1 MSIQP
6 LFWSEIDLRGN
17 FQFAKFHRGSHGCAH
32 WLRHK
37 TLIYKTVFL
46 LTKRDSW
53 LVIYHEKMMIDLLVY
68 YGLQSEK
75 ELI

>member
-1 MSIQP
+1 MQDARC
-6 LFWSEIDLRGN
+6 LHHL
-17 FQFAKFHRGSHGCAH
+17 QALCAH

-37 TLIYKTVFL
+37 TLVYKTGFL

-53 LVIYHEKMMIDLLVY
+53 FAIYHEKMMIDLLVY